1 MFRAAAPLIR
11 SSCEIPTYPVLVSV
25 SRNYPGH
32 MGRLPTCFP
41 GTWAGYLRVTHP
53 FATDFRKSKLS
64 LRSVRLACI
73 RHAAS
78 VHPEPGSNSPFDLA
92 LSDVL
97 WHRFLFYRNWRFLF
111 LSGLFL
117 FSFQRSRSALSRAVL
132 SYITKSTATR
142 QHLFLLFLSFF
153 SPFCSTYLCN
163 RFHWRLMIGNWY
175 ICRYFTY
182 ISLPL
187 WI

>member
-1 MFRAAAPLIR
+1 MFRAVAPLIR

-32 MGRLPTCFP
+32 MGRLPTCYSPVRHWLPKKASF
-41 GTWAGYLRVTHP
+41 
-53 FATDFRKSKLS
+53 S
-64 LRSVRLACI
+64 LPSVRLACI

-111 LSGLFL
+111 FQVCSCSVFKDLAQRFPAPCSVILPNPLHPVNIFFHFFYLFL
-117 FSFQRSRSALSRAVL
+117 VL
-132 SYITKSTATR
+132 FVLHT
-142 QHLFLLFLSFF
+142 FV
-153 SPFCSTYLCN
+153 
-163 RFHWRLMIGNWY
+163 IGF
-175 ICRYFTY
+175 IVG
-182 ISLPL
+182 L
-187 WI
+187 

>member
-1 MFRAAAPLIR
+1 MFRAVAPLIR

-32 MGRLPTCFP
+32 MGRLPTCYSPVRHWLPKKASF
-41 GTWAGYLRVTHP
+41 
-53 FATDFRKSKLS
+53 S
-64 LRSVRLACI
+64 LPSVRLACI

-117 FSFQRSRSALSRAVL
+117 FSFQRSRSALSAPCSVIL
-132 SYITKSTATR
+132 PNPPPPVNIFFYFFY
-142 QHLFLLFLSFF
+142 LFLFLFVLHTFV
-153 SPFCSTYLCN
+153 
-163 RFHWRLMIGNWY
+163 IGF
-175 ICRYFTY
+175 ID
-182 ISLPL
+182 SLWLETDIFVDILHTILLHL

>member
-1 MFRAAAPLIR
+1 MFRAVAPLIR

-32 MGRLPTCFP
+32 MGRLPTCYSPVRHWLPKKASF
-41 GTWAGYLRVTHP
+41 
-53 FATDFRKSKLS
+53 S
-64 LRSVRLACI
+64 LPSVRLACI

-142 QHLFLLFLSFF
+142 QHLFSLFFVFLVLFVPFYFVIGFIDSLLLEVDTFVDILL
-153 SPFCSTYLCN
+153 TILL
-163 RFHWRLMIGNWY
+163 H
-175 ICRYFTY
+175 
-182 ISLPL
+182 L